1 MSPFGLPLAG
11 YPASARRHVFRFLVS
26 GLRSQVSP
34 FSSQMLPRLLITGC
48 NGQLGFE
55 LQRALAPLGEVVAF
69 ARADCD
75 LSNPDSIRAAVRAA
89 KPDVIFNAGA
99 YTAVDKAESEPDLA
113 HAINA
118 VAPGIIG
125 EEAARMGALV
135 IHYSTDYV
143 FDGTK
148 PEAYLENDTPNPLG
162 GYGITKLG
170 GEYALAASGAMHLIF
185 RTSWVYGLNG
195 KNFIKT
201 ILRLASERS
210 ELKIVADQFG
220 APTGAALLAD
230 VSAHVA
236 ARYLRE
242 GADSFPFGLY
252 HLVASGETSWHELA
266 RHVVAKATAAD
277 WKLLATPDRILP
289 ITTSQYPTPA
299 ARPANSRLNTSKFS
313 EAFGLQLPDW
323 RNGVDQ
329 VMDALVQG

>member
-1 MSPFGLPLAG
+1 MFP
-11 YPASARRHVFRFLVS
+11 RF
-26 GLRSQVSP
+26 
-34 FSSQMLPRLLITGC
+34 LITGC

-55 LQRALAPLGEVVAF
+55 LRRSLALLGEVIALD
-69 ARADCD
+69 RSGCD
-75 LSNPDSIRAAVRAA
+75 LSNNASIRAAVRSA

-99 YTAVDKAESEPDLA
+99 YTAVDKAESELDLA

-118 VAPGIIG
+118 TAPGVIC
-125 EEAARMGALV
+125 EEAAKIGALV
-135 IHYSTDYV
+135 IHYSSDYV
-143 FDGTK
+143 FDGAK
-148 PEAYLENDTPNPLG
+148 ASAYSETDIPNPLG
-162 GYGITKLG
+162 VYGMTKLA
-170 GEYALAASGAMHLIF
+170 GEQALAASDAMHLIF

-210 ELKIVADQFG
+210 ELKIVADQSG

-230 VSAHVA
+230 VSAHVT

-252 HLVASGETSWHELA
+252 HLVASGETSWHGFA
-266 RHVVAKATAAD
+266 QHVASKATAAD
-277 WKLLATPDRILP
+277 WILQATAERILP
-289 ITTSQYPTPA
+289 ITTPEYPTPA

-323 RNGVDQ
+323 HIGVDQ
-329 VMDALVQG
+329 VMDLLLQR

>member
-1 MSPFGLPLAG
+1 MVHSHSLKTP
-11 YPASARRHVFRFLVS
+11 RF
-26 GLRSQVSP
+26 
-34 FSSQMLPRLLITGC
+34 LITGA

-55 LQRALAPLGEVVAF
+55 LQRALAPLGEVVACV
-69 ARADCD
+69 RDDCD
-75 LSNPDSIRAAVRAA
+75 LSNPDSIRSAVRSV

-113 HAINA
+113 HSINA

-125 EEAARMGALV
+125 EEVAKIGALV
-135 IHYSTDYV
+135 IHYSSDYV
-143 FDGTK
+143 FDGTN
-148 PEAYLENDTPNPLG
+148 PESYLETDIPNPLCV
-162 GYGITKLG
+162 YGMTKLA
-170 GEYALAASGAMHLIF
+170 GEQALAASGAMHLIF

-201 ILRLASERS
+201 ILRLSSERS

-236 ARYLRE
+236 ARYFRE
-242 GADSFPFGLY
+242 GANSFPFGLY
-252 HLVASGETSWHELA
+252 HLVASGETSWHGFA
-266 RHVVAKATAAD
+266 QHIVAKATAAD
-277 WKLLATPDRILP
+277 WKLQATPDRILP

-323 RNGVDQ
+323 RNGFDQ

>member
-1 MSPFGLPLAG
+1 
-11 YPASARRHVFRFLVS
+11 
-26 GLRSQVSP
+26 
-34 FSSQMLPRLLITGC
+34 MLPRLLITGS

-69 ARADCD
+69 ARDVCD

-113 HAINA
+113 NAINA

-125 EEAARMGALV
+125 EEAAKIGALV

-143 FDGTK
+143 FDGTM

-162 GYGITKLG
+162 VYGMTKLA
-170 GEYALAASGAMHLIF
+170 GEQALVLSGAMHLIF
-185 RTSWVYGLNG
+185 RTSWVYGLYG

-201 ILRLASERS
+201 ILRLASERA

-252 HLVASGETSWHELA
+252 HLVASGETSWHGFA
-266 RHVVAKATAAD
+266 HHVASKATAAD
-277 WKLLATPDRILP
+277 WILQATAERILP
-289 ITTSQYPTPA
+289 ITTPEYPTPA

-323 RNGVDQ
+323 HIGVDQ
-329 VMDALVQG
+329 VMDLLLQR